1 MQSIGDLKPDNRET
15 RGKIIGREVT
25 LEKVEKK
32 IIESRKSIEMARVAL
47 HHFYRS
53 LCSQTPPFVSFD
65 LNLEKKLD
73 GESV

>member
-1 MQSIGDLKPDNRET
+1 
-15 RGKIIGREVT
+15 
-25 LEKVEKK
+25 
-32 IIESRKSIEMARVAL
+32 MARVAL